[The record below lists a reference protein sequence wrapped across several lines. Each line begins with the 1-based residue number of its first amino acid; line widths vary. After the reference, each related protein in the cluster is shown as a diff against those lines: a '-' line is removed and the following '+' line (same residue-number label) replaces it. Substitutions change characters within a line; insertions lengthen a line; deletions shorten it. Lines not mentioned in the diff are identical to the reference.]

1 MKKRILSVLIGCS
14 LLVGT
19 VFTNAVSIEFEEIA
33 ETDSLNFEVDSNIL
47 SEDIEF
53 SKEEITETKFLLYNF
68 PKAINIEEG
77 TLEYVKTIV
86 GNSYT
91 SFTKKDEN
99 NHYWSQNYGYENIIS
114 NILKD
119 AYANPEKYKPIITID
134 DYKNW
139 GSINEEQVP
148 LFMNAYLPKGSII
161 KFQIYGSSCSHIGSY
176 AVVKLSNASKTE
188 IPYNSSNQTNNIG
201 ILEIKKGN
209 GAFYADMNTYYYRIN
224 ETGYYTASAIGV
236 AYGCSV
242 SAGHGISIDS
252 EYEIYHYKYNI
263 SYFAY

>member
-1 MKKRILSVLIGCS
+1 MQM
-14 LLVGT
+14 
-19 VFTNAVSIEFEEIA
+19 
-33 ETDSLNFEVDSNIL
+33 
-47 SEDIEF
+47 
-53 SKEEITETKFLLYNF
+53 
-68 PKAINIEEG
+68 P
-77 TLEYVKTIV
+77 
-86 GNSYT
+86 
-91 SFTKKDEN
+91 
-99 NHYWSQNYGYENIIS
+99 
-114 NILKD
+114 ILK
-119 AYANPEKYKPIITID
+119 NISQLYKID

-224 ETGYYTASAIGV
+224 ETGYYSASAIGV

-252 EYEIYHYKYNI
+252 EYEIYH
-263 SYFAY
+263 